1 MGNIY
6 FKALFYLPR
15 PSSVQIMQDYENPG
29 LRRDRLNWISYW
41 MFPPFTYM
49 FFSNDPWSLIQ
60 PKSGSFNE
68 FQRRKTA

>member
-1 MGNIY
+1 
-6 FKALFYLPR
+6 
-15 PSSVQIMQDYENPG
+15 MQDYENPG
-29 LRRDRLNWISYW
+29 LRRDRLMVSYW